1 MSFKTNKYLFIIIN
15 IMLSEIIEFGIIM
28 YYFYE
33 TYKNV
38 NFNIDEL
45 QLIKYLE
52 NTKNEYEY
60 NYKTKENNSTDKWI
74 MLFEKEAIKFVL
86 LIINLKNMVTNE
98 NPFFCKINK
107 NVSTLSKSLF
117 NKFDKSVTKHEQ
129 MLDKLKIK
137 GLSKKNNLV
146 HSSDFEEIV
155 NSSYEEHTS
164 SLIDNKEE
172 KENEEKNDLNHMPL
186 TLDEFVEE
194 EEIIIDDVIENNK
207 ETNEIKET
215 EMKIKEE
222 AKEEIKEIEERKE
235 ETTEE
240 NKEKSEQIKN
250 RIKKIKINNDIP
262 DEVDLCE
269 IDFGENINKILDE
282 GKKEDNNKIEKE
294 KNIEKIKIKVGK
306 KKKIK

>member
-15 IMLSEIIEFGIIM
+15 IMISEIIEFGIII

-60 NYKTKENNSTDKWI
+60 NYKTKENDSANKWI
-74 MLFEKEAIKFVL
+74 MLFEKEAIKFTL
-86 LIINLKNMVTNE
+86 FIINLKNIVTNKS
-98 NPFFCKINK
+98 PFFCKINE
-107 NVSTLSKSLF
+107 NFTILSKSLF
-117 NKFDKSVTKHEQ
+117 NKFKKSVTKSEE
-129 MLDKLKIK
+129 KLKIK
-137 GLSKKNNLV
+137 KLSKKNNII

-155 NSSYEEHTS
+155 NNSYEENKS
-164 SLIDNKEE
+164 SLNENKEE
-172 KENEEKNDLNHMPL
+172 KDNLNYMPL

-194 EEIIIDDVIENNK
+194 EEITIDDFIENN
-207 ETNEIKET
+207 NEI
-215 EMKIKEE
+215 
-222 AKEEIKEIEERKE
+222 KEEIKEDIKE
-235 ETTEE
+235 EMKEE
-240 NKEKSEQIKN
+240 IKEDNKEKSEQIKN
-250 RIKKIKINNDIP
+250 RTKKIKINNDIP
-262 DEVDLCE
+262 DEVDLYE
-269 IDFGENINKILDE
+269 IDFGENINKILNE